1 MIYNFEKDKTELTV
15 DELWPID
22 EDIMEQ
28 PQVVEKLKGYQPDSD
43 QP

>member
-1 MIYNFEKDKTELTV
+1 MIYKPETDNTESTV

-22 EDIMEQ
+22 EDIMET

-43 QP
+43 KP